1 MALSNTWSTTA
12 AQGSQANY
20 GFGIRNPDGSPYPI
34 TGLTW
39 EYVIRSP
46 DGRTT
51 VSITT
56 TPSDNGQLTVTT
68 SGQSLVQLTIAPDAT
83 SGISAGSY
91 SHALW
96 SNPGT
101 DTAFLWVTGAL
112 IVQAVAQ
119 P

>member
-1 MALSNTWSTTA
+1 MALSNTWSVTV
-12 AQGSQANY
+12 AQGGQANY

-34 TGLTW
+34 DGLAW

-46 DGRTT
+46 DGRTDIP
-51 VSITT
+51 ITT
-56 TPSDNGQLTVTT
+56 TPSDAGQLTVTT
-68 SGQSLVQLTIAPDAT
+68 SGQSLVQLTISPDAT
-83 SGISAGSY
+83 NGIPAGCY

-101 DTAFLWVTGAL
+101 PTAFLWVTGSL
-112 IVQAVAQ
+112 VVQAVAQ